1 MFRHNQVCLS
11 VENLSVTIHTQNGI
25 VHPVKDVSFAIGQG
39 RVLGLVGESGSGKS
53 LTAKAIMR
61 LLTQNKNMEYSGRVM
76 FEGQDLFKLS
86 SVSMRFLRG
95 RRIGMVFQDP
105 LAALNPVLTI
115 GRQLRE
121 LFIAHTDCSKN
132 EADKK
137 SFAVLRKVGL
147 LNQERI
153 CRQYPHQLSGGMR
166 QRVCIALAIALKP
179 SLIIAD
185 EPTTALDVT
194 LQAQILAELKTLQ
207 QDYGAAILLISHD
220 MGVIAELADDVAVMR
235 HGTIVEYNDC
245 FNLFDYP
252 QHEYTKRLLL
262 ASSLAD
268 LADGAQRYNDGPAT
282 A

>member
-1 MFRHNQVCLS
+1 MFRHNQACLS
-11 VENLSVTIHTQNGI
+11 VENLSVNINTQDGI

-53 LTAKAIMR
+53 LTAKAILR
-61 LLTQNKNMEYSGRVM
+61 LLTQNKNIEYNGRVI

-86 SVSMRFLRG
+86 PASMRSLRG
-95 RRIGMVFQDP
+95 RRLGMVFQDP

-121 LFIAHTDCSKN
+121 LFTAHTGCSGG
-132 EADKK
+132 EADKQ
-137 SFAVLRKVGL
+137 SFAVLKKVGL

-252 QHEYTKRLLL
+252 HHEYTKRLLL
-262 ASSLAD
+262 ASSLTE
-268 LADGAQRYNDGPAT
+268 LADGARRYNDGPAT